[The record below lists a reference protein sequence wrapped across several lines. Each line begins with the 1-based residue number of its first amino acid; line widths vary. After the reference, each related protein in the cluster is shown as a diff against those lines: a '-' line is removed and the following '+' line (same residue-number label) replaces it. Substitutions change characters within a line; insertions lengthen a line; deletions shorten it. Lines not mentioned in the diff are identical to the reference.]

1 MYINDQF
8 NSLTMEKAS
17 RKELL
22 TVIAKQEE
30 DLAKYK
36 SRFQAVV
43 AAHKRLLKEKEALE
57 LSLKVMSR
65 TSSVMSHV
73 SSNADL
79 NEDFDVASVD
89 SLNTVYSITTG
100 SSTKSGSET
109 DPLENGGY
117 ESVDHLRSQ
126 LATLMNSLA
135 TLSEEKSRMEAS
147 FQADKRQLRSEKE
160 ELEQKVKELQKKLE
174 QCTRIHLNEIENY
187 KSKLIV
193 ERHQREKEHNDHGVM
208 IRELQ
213 KVLAEERSLRE
224 QAQSQVDD
232 VKREWAAVLRA
243 KDKREKEILDQLE
256 AANSKLNVDEMAAPL
271 VSALQE
277 EIDQLKQEHAVAL
290 QNEKQRVNDLENKIR
305 KQAAL
310 HEVKVVYYEERLAE
324 LSETLGAY
332 NKMREEDQ
340 SVILKLKEKLE
351 ACSNPENNKAQNV
364 ADRSMEE
371 ENEKDVPEKKE
382 SNLHADEDNE
392 LENYSKAN
400 HALCIQEYQKL
411 KNEYD
416 SYKHSV
422 CSMEK
427 RTTSTNVPTV
437 EQIELLN
444 KQINSLKDKVRA
456 LRSELDIVQ
465 EEAKL
470 KSDEQCKQFNAE
482 RSRWESKL
490 NSCEQDYRRKLV
502 VLEEQLT
509 KQRERAL
516 ALMNEKEQEILSLK
530 ASFQALI
537 PTPRIRFQSQTSENE
552 ETEKIEITSG
562 DFSDGRHM
570 IFYAQETARYQVD
583 LANLRKAKHILE
595 RTLRDMQHS
604 AAEEREA
611 LNQKIAK
618 LTEQVDR
625 LERCKSREG
634 ENLEY
639 LKNVILNFI
648 LSNDSRS
655 KSHMLN
661 AIVTILKFSDEERR
675 RVEKIY

>member
-1 MYINDQF
+1 
-8 NSLTMEKAS
+8 MEKAS

-57 LSLKVMSR
+57 VSLKVMSR
-65 TSSVMSHV
+65 TSSVRSHV

-79 NEDFDVASVD
+79 NEDFDTASVD
-89 SLNTVYSITTG
+89 SLNTVYSVTTG
-100 SSTKSGSET
+100 SSTKSGSEA
-109 DPLENGGY
+109 DPLENGSY

-147 FQADKRQLRSEKE
+147 FQADKKQLRSEKE
-160 ELEQKVKELQKKLE
+160 ELDQKVKELQRKLE
-174 QCTRIHLNEIENY
+174 QSTRIHLNEIENY

-371 ENEKDVPEKKE
+371 ENEKKDVPEKKD
-382 SNLHADEDNE
+382 SNLHADEDSE

-416 SYKHSV
+416 NYKHSV

-427 RTTSTNVPTV
+427 HTTSTSVPTV
-437 EQIELLN
+437 EQVELLN
-444 KQINSLKDKVRA
+444 KQINSLKDKVRG

-470 KSDEQCKQFNAE
+470 KSDEQCRLFNAE

-516 ALMNEKEQEILSLK
+516 ALVNEKEQEILSLK

-537 PTPRIRFQSQTSENE
+537 PAPRIRLQSQTSEND

-595 RTLRDMQHS
+595 RTLRDLQHS

-648 LSNDSRS
+648 LSNNSRS